1 MRKSSSWCVLLFGF
15 IILLTS
21 CNSSTMRILGT
32 WVDKEKVAAMPQVQ
46 HKIFIMVMTQNF
58 EVQSTLENDLGSAAE
73 AKGVRVVKAVN
84 SFGPL
89 VTRGTLPSKEFLLNA
104 IKNKGCDGIFMVTL
118 VDQQSESYYR
128 PASYNTMYSPYNGF
142 GTWGSYYDFSYVVY
156 DPGYYSE
163 THTYFVQSNLY
174 SVASLELLVAMQSK
188 LVNPDDVKKSS
199 KKYTAMLVQELQ
211 NRGFLQGKY
220 PAVKE

>member
-1 MRKSSSWCVLLFGF
+1 MLRFILNCFAFGLFFG
-15 IILLTS
+15 LAS
-21 CNSSTMRILGT
+21 CNSSTMRILAT

-58 EVQSTLENDLGSAAE
+58 EVQANLENDLGAAAE

-89 VTRGTLPSKEFLLNA
+89 VTRGTLPSKEVLLNA
-104 IKNKGCDGIFMVTL
+104 IKSQGCDGIFMVSL
-118 VDQQSESYYR
+118 VDQQSETYYR
-128 PASYNTMYSPYNGF
+128 PASYNTMYSPYVGY
-142 GTWGSYYDFSYVVY
+142 GTWSSYYDFSYVVY

-174 SVASLELLVAMQSK
+174 STATQELLVAMQSK

-220 PAVKE
+220 PPVKE

>member
-1 MRKSSSWCVLLFGF
+1 MRRLLFCSLVMGF
-15 IILLTS
+15 IFMLVS
-21 CNSSTMRILGT
+21 CSSTTMRILGT

-58 EVQSTLENDLGSAAE
+58 EVESTLENDLGNAAM
-73 AKGVRVVKAVN
+73 AKGVNVVKAVN
-84 SFGPL
+84 TFGPL
-89 VTRGTLPSKEFLLNA
+89 VTKGTLPSKEVLLNA
-104 IKNKGCDGIFMVTL
+104 IRNKGCDGIFMVTL
-118 VDQQSESYYR
+118 VDQQSETYYR
-128 PASYNTMYSPYNGF
+128 PASVNTMYSPYTGF
-142 GTWGSYYDFSYVVY
+142 GTWGAYYDFSYVVY

-174 SVASLELLVAMQSK
+174 STATLELLVAMQSK
-188 LVNPDDVKKSS
+188 LVNPDDVTKSS